1 MLGISCKGYKDCV
14 RRLKEN
20 ELIGEDEE
28 KFLIA
33 VVGFRNIIVH
43 EYSDIDLSIVEEI
56 LKERKYR
63 KILQISL
70 KIKQK
75 ISEVH

>member
-1 MLGISCKGYKDCV
+1 M